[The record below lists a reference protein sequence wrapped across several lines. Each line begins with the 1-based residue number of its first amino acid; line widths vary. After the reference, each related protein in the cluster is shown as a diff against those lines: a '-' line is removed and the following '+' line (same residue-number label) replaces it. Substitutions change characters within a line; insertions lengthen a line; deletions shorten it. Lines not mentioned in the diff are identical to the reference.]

1 MVSAATRKRRTASYI
16 GAGILPGQGG
26 GGQVVDFKFI
36 PLLSQSNMT
45 GGQTIATGAT
55 LIAAD
60 SSNLDKIKQWSPN
73 GGLQAGDPAKTNVLL
88 DATAPLLFPQGSQ
101 VENNVGPG
109 QPFALAKLGELTG
122 SQQYVLGTDG
132 KGGTGLGEWVP
143 GQPLYESMKTSWNAF
158 KAYCTAN
165 GKTYSVP
172 YILASLME
180 NEMLNNSGS
189 PSTVATMLDAWH
201 TAIRALF
208 GNEALIIIGA
218 PIPAWVDGNPA
229 YRAILDE
236 LAKFVV
242 RTPNVGMCGGIVG
255 SSVPGDTVHRTN
267 VANRTYGGDS
277 GYMAGMPARILA
289 DQTTAPAQV
298 GLPTLNAEQMS
309 FVSVGA
315 PLYGLEVSTD
325 DFATFTNTWFT
336 PNQKNA
342 AGEVFT
348 TTLPGASGVTRKC
361 RIRAYNYFCRATG
374 NTASPIVT
382 FTASTATVP
391 ARVVELDF
399 HNAPVDGS
407 GNITSV
413 ASIGSDT
420 TAYTPVSSAGTG
432 ALATLKKV
440 AQSSKNI
447 LQVDSANKRLRRTGL
462 FVPAGDYTF
471 ALPFFYG
478 STASNGVI
486 LAWGQ
491 ASTLGDIQISLASS
505 GVGIKVQHVN
515 TSVAQVI
522 TTGTPLSGQTGKWH
536 LIVVTYDRTANTAL
550 IYLNGA
556 LLPTSGTMTQRAASP
571 ANSGGTDIF
580 NVNVDTANNGFPSA
594 KVPTVM
600 GWSQVLTSAEIA
612 ALKAQLQTDYS
623 LTFG

>member
-1 MVSAATRKRRTASYI
+1 MAALSPNLVAALV
-16 GAGILPGQGG
+16 GAGVIKAQGG

-109 QPFALAKLGELTG
+109 QPFALAKLSELTG
-122 SQQYVLGTDG
+122 SQQFVLGTDG

-189 PSTVATMLDAWH
+189 PSTVATMLDNWH

-208 GNEALIIIGA
+208 GNEAPIIIGLPNPEWVISA
-218 PIPAWVDGNPA
+218 P

-236 LAKFVV
+236 AAKFVV
-242 RTPNVGMCGGIVG
+242 RTPNVGICGGIVG
-255 SSVPGDTVHRTN
+255 GNVPGDTVHRTN
-267 VANRTYGGDS
+267 AANRTYGGDS
-277 GYMAGMPARILA
+277 GYMAGMPARIAA
-289 DQTTAPAQV
+289 DQVSAPPQV
-298 GLPTLNAEQMS
+298 ALPTLNAEQMS

-315 PLYGLEVSTD
+315 PYYTLEVSTD
-325 DFATFTNTWFT
+325 DFATFSSTIFT

-348 TTLPGASGVTRKC
+348 TTLPGTSGVTRKC
-361 RIRAYNYFCRATG
+361 RVRAYNYFCRNTG
-374 NTASPIVT
+374 NNPSPAVTYTAS
-382 FTASTATVP
+382 SATVP

-420 TAYTPVSSAGTG
+420 TAYTPVSTAGTG

-440 AQSSKNI
+440 AQGSKNV
-447 LQVDSANKRLRRTGL
+447 LSVDSANKRLRRTGL
-462 FVPAGDYTF
+462 FVPAGDYSF

-491 ASTLGDIQISLASS
+491 ASTLGDIQISLANS

-515 TSVAQVI
+515 TTVAQVI
-522 TTGTPLSGQTGKWH
+522 TTGTPLSGQTNKWH
-536 LIVVTYDRTANTAL
+536 LLVVTYDRTNNVAL

-556 LLPTSGTMTQRAASP
+556 LLATSGTMTQRAASP

-580 NVNVDTANNGFPSA
+580 GVNVDTSSNGFPSL
-594 KVPTVM
+594 KVPPIM
-600 GWSQVLTSAEIA
+600 GWSQVLTSDEIA
-612 ALKAQLQTDYS
+612 ALKTQLQTDYS

>member
-1 MVSAATRKRRTASYI
+1 MALSLRRLRRVLSGGTILKVDYI
-16 GAGILPGQGG
+16 
-26 GGQVVDFKFI
+26 FI
-36 PLLSQSNMT
+36 PSLSQSNET

-60 SSNLDKIKQWSPN
+60 SSNLDVLKQWSPN
-73 GGLQAGDPAKTNVLL
+73 GGLQAGDPLKTNVLL
-88 DATAPLLFPQGSQ
+88 DATAPLLYPQGSQ
-101 VENNVGPG
+101 VENNVGPA
-109 QPFALAKLGELTG
+109 QPFALSRIPSLLGG
-122 SQQYVLGTDG
+122 QQIVIGTFG

-158 KAYCTAN
+158 KAFCAAN
-165 GKTYSVP
+165 NKTYRVGF
-172 YILASLME
+172 ILCSLME

-189 PSTVATMLDAWH
+189 PSTVATLLDNWYV
-201 TAIRALF
+201 AITALF
-208 GNEALIIIGA
+208 GTAAPIIIGL
-218 PIPAWVDGNPA
+218 PIPAWVDGNAA
-229 YRAILDE
+229 YRPILDE
-236 LAKFVV
+236 AAKFIV
-242 RTPNVGMCGGIVG
+242 RTPNVGTPGGIVG

-267 VANRTYGGDS
+267 AANRTYGGDP
-277 GYMAGMPARILA
+277 GYMAGMAARIAA
-289 DQTTAPAQV
+289 DQVSMPDQV
-298 GLPTLNAEQMS
+298 ALPTLNSEQIS

-325 DFATFTNTWFT
+325 DFATFSNTWFT

-342 AGEVFT
+342 IGEVFT
-348 TTLPGASGVTRKC
+348 TTLPGTSGVTRKC

-374 NTASPIVT
+374 NIASPIVT
-382 FTASTATVP
+382 YTASSATVP
-391 ARVVELDF
+391 PRVVELDF
-399 HNAPVDGS
+399 NGAPVDGS

-413 ASIGSDT
+413 VSIGSDT

-440 AQSSKNI
+440 VQGSKNI
-447 LQVDSANKRLRRTGL
+447 LQLDSANKRLRRTGL
-462 FVPAGDYTF
+462 FVPAGDYSF

-491 ASTLGDIQISLASS
+491 ASTLGDIQISLANS

-522 TTGTPLSGQTGKWH
+522 TTGTPLSGQTNKWH
-536 LIVVTYDRTANTAL
+536 LIVVTYDRTANIAL

-556 LLPTSGTMTQRAASP
+556 LLTTSGTMTQRGAAP

-612 ALKAQLQTDYS
+612 ALKTQLQTDYS